1 MFVCTISS
9 ISGHG
14 PFRQE
19 FDVFPGYLTQ
29 IHAPLSD
36 EDVAQL
42 ADEVST
48 LVDGQQDSATDDGS
62 PSALRR
68 SPRKSSQPRV

>member
-1 MFVCTISS
+1 MSVCTISS
-9 ISGHG
+9 ISGHD

-19 FDVFPGYLTQ
+19 FDVLPAASTQ
-29 IHAPLSD
+29 IHAPLSG

-48 LVDGQQDSATDDGS
+48 LVDGQEDSATDDGS
-62 PSALRR
+62 PSAVRR
-68 SPRKSSQPRV
+68 SPRKLSQPRV